1 MTHLPAY
8 SCRRLGTRELRDT
21 YSLALMHNP
30 GLSLAEWRKAVQA
43 LLDKKAGARLVAVYN
58 RGNCAIAV
66 VRHSA
71 AGMAFVLRPPALLA
85 DPARI
90 LEAVR
95 IFFDSPCK
103 PAASLAAP
111 A

>member
-1 MTHLPAY
+1 MSHLPAY

-30 GLSLAEWRKAVQA
+30 GLSLAEWRKSVRIV
-43 LLDKKAGARLVAVYN
+43 LDNEAGARLVAVYN
-58 RGNCAIAV
+58 RANCAIAV

-71 AGMAFVLRPPALLA
+71 AGMTFVLRPPALLA

-90 LEAVR
+90 LDAVR
-95 IFFDSPCK
+95 DFFESRRK
-103 PAASLAAP
+103 ASAP
-111 A
+111 LFASA

>member
-30 GLSLAEWRKAVQA
+30 GLSLADWRKSVRTFP
-43 LLDKKAGARLVAVYN
+43 DNEAGARLVAVYN
-58 RGNCAIAV
+58 RANCAIAV

-95 IFFDSPCK
+95 DFFE
-103 PAASLAAP
+103 PARRNRTSLAAP

>member
-1 MTHLPAY
+1 MTQGPAY

-30 GLSLAEWRKAVQA
+30 GLSLAEWRKSVRA
-43 LLDKKAGARLVAVYN
+43 LLSQEAGARLVAVYN
-58 RGNCAIAV
+58 RANCAIAV

-71 AGMAFVLRPPALLA
+71 AGLAFVLRPPALLA

-90 LEAVR
+90 LDAVR
-95 IFFDSPCK
+95 DFFETSPRN
-103 PAASLAAP
+103 PTSLSAP

>member
-30 GLSLAEWRKAVQA
+30 GLSLAEWRKSVRTV
-43 LLDKKAGARLVAVYN
+43 LDKEAGARLVAVYN
-58 RGNCAIAV
+58 RANCAIAV

-90 LEAVR
+90 LDAVR
-95 IFFDSPCK
+95 DFFESSSRTPT
-103 PAASLAAP
+103 SLSAP

>member
-1 MTHLPAY
+1 MTRGPAY

-21 YSLALMHNP
+21 YSLAMIQHP
-30 GLSLAEWRKAVQA
+30 HLSLPEWRKAVRAIPEQ
-43 LLDKKAGARLVAVYN
+43 DAGARLVAVYN
-58 RGNCAIAV
+58 RANCAIAV

-71 AGMAFVLRPPALLA
+71 RGMAFVLRPPALLG

-95 IFFDSPCK
+95 DFFEPTRRNRT
-103 PAASLAAP
+103 SLAAP

>member
-1 MTHLPAY
+1 MMPVPVY
-8 SCRRLGTRELRDT
+8 SCRRLGMREVRDT
-21 YSLALMHNP
+21 YSLALIHYP
-30 GLSLAEWRKAVQA
+30 DLSLPEWRKSIRAM
-43 LLDKKAGARLVAVYN
+43 LDQEAGARLVAVYN
-58 RGNCAIAV
+58 RANCAIAV

-71 AGMAFVLRPPALLA
+71 VGMAFVLRPPALLA

-95 IFFDSPCK
+95 DFFE
-103 PAASLAAP
+103 PARRNRTSLAAP

>member
-30 GLSLAEWRKAVQA
+30 GLSLADWRKSVRMV
-43 LLDKKAGARLVAVYN
+43 LDNEAGARLVAVYN
-58 RGNCAIAV
+58 RANCAIAV

-95 IFFDSPCK
+95 DFFE
-103 PAASLAAP
+103 PARSNRTSLAAP